1 MGSPTMVNRFVRL
14 QMDLIVLERLH
25 AVLREDREE
34 MALFESVVQRQT

>member
-1 MGSPTMVNRFVRL
+1 MGSRTMVDRFVGL
-14 QMDLIVLERLH
+14 QVDLVVLERLH